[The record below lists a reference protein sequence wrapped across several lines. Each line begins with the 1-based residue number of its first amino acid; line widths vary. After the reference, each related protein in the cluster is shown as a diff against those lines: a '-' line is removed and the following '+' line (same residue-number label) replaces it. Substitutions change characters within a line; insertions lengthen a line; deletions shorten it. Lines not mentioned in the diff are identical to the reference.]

1 MQITTQD
8 ELNLVIKNKFSQLS
22 KRLQQVAHYI
32 LEHPNEIAVGTAA
45 KIAKAAD
52 VPPSTLI
59 RFARALDFSGFSDIQ
74 KLFKSRLLQESPSY
88 SSRIKSIVDD
98 NVFQQEN
105 PYLHLLNQITESNSQ
120 SLKNL
125 DSNLSEQALSKAIA
139 ILSASEIIHIQGAR
153 RSFPVACYLTY
164 LLSNIQLRAN
174 LFNNLGN
181 MHKEQEQLMTAKDS
195 LIAISFLPYAE
206 ETQDLIEK
214 AKSKNLPTVL
224 ITDDSLH
231 PLSDI
236 VDVCLTVKEADIHS
250 FRSLSATMC
259 LVQTLAICIG
269 HHLDTNNHA

>member
-22 KRLQQVAHYI
+22 KRLQQVAYYI
-32 LEHPNEIAVGTAA
+32 LENPNEIAIGTAA

-59 RFARALDFSGFSDIQ
+59 RFARALNFSGFSDIQ

-98 NVFQQEN
+98 NVFQQDN

-120 SLKNL
+120 SLKSLEN
-125 DSNLSEQALSKAIA
+125 NLSEYELSKTIS
-139 ILSASEIIHIQGAR
+139 ILSSSEIIHIQGAR

-164 LLSNIQLRAN
+164 LLCNIKLRAN
-174 LFNNLGN
+174 LFNNLGS
-181 MHKEQEQLMTAKDS
+181 MQKEQEQLMTDKDS
-195 LIAISFLPYAE
+195 LVAISFLPYAP
-206 ETQDLIEK
+206 ETQELIEK
-214 AKSKNLPTVL
+214 AKTKDIPIVL

-231 PLSDI
+231 PLANI
-236 VDVCLTVKEADIHS
+236 VDVCLTVKEADVHS

-259 LVQTLAICIG
+259 LVQTLAIGIG
-269 HHLDTNNHA
+269 HHLDKKN

>member
-32 LEHPNEIAVGTAA
+32 LEHPNEIAIGTAA

-98 NVFQQEN
+98 NVFQQDN

-120 SLKNL
+120 SLKSLEN
-125 DSNLSEQALSKAIA
+125 NLSEHELSKTISM
-139 ILSASEIIHIQGAR
+139 LSSSEIIHIQGAR

-164 LLSNIQLRAN
+164 LLSNIKLRAN
-174 LFNNLGN
+174 LFNNLGS
-181 MHKEQEQLMTAKDS
+181 MQKEQEQLMTNKDS
-195 LIAISFLPYAE
+195 LVAISFLPYAL
-206 ETQDLIEK
+206 ETQELIEK
-214 AKSKNLPTVL
+214 AKTKGIPIVL

-231 PLSDI
+231 PLANI

-250 FRSLSATMC
+250 FRSLSSTMC
-259 LVQTLAICIG
+259 LVQTVAIGIG
-269 HHLDTNNHA
+269 HHLDKKN

>member
-32 LEHPNEIAVGTAA
+32 LEHPNEIAIGTAA
-45 KIAKAAD
+45 NIAKAAD

-59 RFARALDFSGFSDIQ
+59 RFANALDFSGFSDIQ
-74 KLFKSRLLQESPSY
+74 KLFKSRLLEESPSY

-98 NVFQQEN
+98 NVFQQDN
-105 PYLHLLNQITESNSQ
+105 PYLHLLSQITESNAQ
-120 SLKNL
+120 SLKSL
-125 DSNLSEQALSKAIA
+125 ESSLTETALSNAISIIA
-139 ILSASEIIHIQGAR
+139 SSEIIHIQGAR

-164 LLSNIQLRAN
+164 LLSNIKQRAN
-174 LFNNLGN
+174 LFNNLGS
-181 MHKEQEQLMTAKDS
+181 MQKEQEHLMTSKDS
-195 LIAISFLPYAE
+195 LVAISFSPYAL
-206 ETQDLIEK
+206 ETQELIET
-214 AKSKNLPTVL
+214 AKKQNIPTVL
-224 ITDDSLH
+224 ITDNNLH
-231 PLSDI
+231 PLADT

-269 HHLDTNNHA
+269 HYLDTKR